1 MSILSDNQR
10 FINIKFHYLEI
21 KNRHITK
28 FKFIHNQEEFERYK
42 NNSNLR
48 ELNTGWKILTWA
60 EHSEITSQCSKI
72 TTNDEDVEVQE
83 TDFIKFRDVKLKSCL
98 KRWDFGSEAGQFVPV
113 EAAKMTRPDAE
124 LIELEIETLHGTK
137 TLKLT
142 PDHKVFSKNRGYI
155 RADELDENDEL
166 IISV

>member
-1 MSILSDNQR
+1 MDIPMAKLIYFSPTGTTRKILEGVGAGVQADKIEQIDLTPFESGN
-10 FINIKFHYLEI
+10 FEI
-21 KNRHITK
+21 KE
-28 FKFIHNQEEFERYK
+28 IHN
-42 NNSNLR
+42 
-48 ELNTGWKILTWA
+48 ELAIIGRP
-60 EHSEITSQCSKI
+60 
-72 TTNDEDVEVQE
+72 VY
-83 TDFIKFRDVKLKSCL
+83 
-98 KRWDFGSEAGQFVPV
+98 AGRIPV